1 VLYLGTG
8 NQETR
13 LEMQREKATMNRA
26 DRNGLSRAAFTMIEV
41 MVSAF
46 LIALI
51 MCGAYLLITRAA
63 TLSRVARNHY
73 VAISLSRN
81 RLEHARTM
89 DYNSLALLAENNV
102 IVDDNG
108 TPCPGAT
115 FSRTTTVNTNY
126 SADPAVKLTQIS
138 VVVKI
143 RNIRTGQFTGE
154 QEAES
159 KSLYTD
165 FSMPAL

>member
-1 VLYLGTG
+1 
-8 NQETR
+8 
-13 LEMQREKATMNRA
+13 MQRERATMNRA
-26 DRNGLSRAAFTMIEV
+26 DRKGLCRAAFTMIEV

-51 MCGAYLLITRAA
+51 MCGAYVLITRAA

-73 VAISLSRN
+73 VAVSLARN
-81 RLEHARTM
+81 RLERARTM

-115 FSRTTTVNTNY
+115 FSRTTTINTNW
-126 SADPAVKLTQIS
+126 SANPTQKVTYVN

-143 RNIRTGQFTGE
+143 RNMRTGQFVGE
-154 QEAES
+154 QETSE
-159 KSLYTD
+159 SLYTD
-165 FSMPAL
+165 YTLPTP